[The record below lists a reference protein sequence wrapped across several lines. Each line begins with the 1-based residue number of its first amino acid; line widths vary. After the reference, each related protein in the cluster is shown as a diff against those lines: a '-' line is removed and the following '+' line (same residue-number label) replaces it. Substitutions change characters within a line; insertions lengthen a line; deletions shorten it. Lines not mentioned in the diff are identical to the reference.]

1 MLHARRVTR
10 VAFVLAILAGCS
22 KGDSGVDLDDEGGNG
37 AGTFRAT
44 VTGGAQFTVEGVA
57 QFASSM
63 PGANPSSF
71 GLSLNGVRN
80 GVSTSS
86 VFALA
91 RVGAKRP
98 GPGTLSIE
106 VPTTVILSGS
116 GVYVQYVGP
125 EGGISS
131 VTGTLTITNSTASR
145 LQGSITFNGVM
156 TRMSGGDVNVSVSI
170 TFDATC
176 TSQCD

>member
-1 MLHARRVTR
+1 MLQARRVTR
-10 VAFVLAILAGCS
+10 VAFVLAILTGCS
-22 KGDSGVDLDDEGGNG
+22 NGDSGVDLDDEGGNG

-44 VTGGAQFTVEGVA
+44 VSGGAQFTVEGVA
-57 QFASSM
+57 QFASSL

-80 GVSTSS
+80 GVSNSS
-86 VFALA
+86 TFALA
-91 RVGAKRP
+91 RIGGRRP

-106 VPTTVILSGS
+106 VGATVILSGN
-116 GVYVQYVGP
+116 GVYVTYIGP

-131 VTGTLTITNSTASR
+131 VTGTLTITSSSASR

-176 TSQCD
+176 STQCD